1 MFKFFKSKKSRSAE
15 IVDNPTSH
23 SRIDKRER
31 KRERLMRRK
40 LRWGIIRRYK
50 LINELQNSKSLY
62 DVKNVAEQWKTVKDI
77 INDVKDIAPN
87 DLDIKVV
94 NRFLRIERLLGR
106 CQEGGEVFISLEDY
120 YSKENLDF
128 SKYLMSAY
136 DDYEEYWDDVL
147 ENYNRPSAKRN
158 RLQYLIESL
167 DKDSE
172 DPMTDFPDVRAKL
185 SNLRRKYNTILEELT
200 SS

>member
-1 MFKFFKSKKSRSAE
+1 
-15 IVDNPTSH
+15 
-23 SRIDKRER
+23 
-31 KRERLMRRK
+31 
-40 LRWGIIRRYK
+40 
-50 LINELQNSKSLY
+50 
-62 DVKNVAEQWKTVKDI
+62 
-77 INDVKDIAPN
+77 
-87 DLDIKVV
+87 
-94 NRFLRIERLLGR
+94 
-106 CQEGGEVFISLEDY
+106 
-120 YSKENLDF
+120 
-128 SKYLMSAY
+128 MSAY